1 LIAAAD
7 RQPVAIA
14 FVRKPQG
21 GNNALDLRP
30 ARYMQALAIIAHRC
44 IGGAVDDRPAL
55 SDVVLP
61 DRCGMRC
68 GRHGGYMQR
77 VIGGCAPPLPRAQ
90 GLKGGLVACLGLLL

>member
-44 IGGAVDDRPAL
+44 IGGAIDDRPAFR
-55 SDVVLP
+55 DVVLP
-61 DRCGMRC
+61 DRCGVC
-68 GRHGGYMQR
+68 CARHRRNVQR
-77 VIGGCAPPLPRAQ
+77 ILGSGAPSLPRAQ
-90 GLKGGLVACLGLLL
+90 GLKGGAVARLGLLL